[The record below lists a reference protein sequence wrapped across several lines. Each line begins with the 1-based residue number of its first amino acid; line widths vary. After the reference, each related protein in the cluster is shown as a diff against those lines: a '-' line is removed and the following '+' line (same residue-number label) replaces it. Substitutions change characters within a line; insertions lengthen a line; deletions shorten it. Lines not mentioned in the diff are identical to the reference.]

1 MLWQAC
7 TSRSGHSLALTLGVA
22 AFGSLASLALS
33 AALAAEINGEIIVT
47 ADRLSDEAT
56 SAKVTTALQQDP
68 FIFSDHIVVETHNG
82 VVRLKGTISDLS
94 DLYMILKL
102 ARKIAGKG
110 KVANEL
116 EYLPFCADHD

>member
-1 MLWQAC
+1 M
-7 TSRSGHSLALTLGVA
+7 LGVA
-22 AFGSLASLALS
+22 AFGSLMAVVMT
-33 AALAAEINGEIIVT
+33 AALAGEINGEIIVT

-56 SAKVTTALQQDP
+56 AAKVTAALQQDP
-68 FIFSDHIVVETHNG
+68 YIFSDHVTVTAHNG

-94 DLYMILKL
+94 DLLNILKL

-116 EYLPFCADHD
+116 EYLPLGADHD

>member
-1 MLWQAC
+1 V
-7 TSRSGHSLALTLGVA
+7 TLGVA
-22 AFGSLASLALS
+22 AFGSLVPVAMS

-47 ADRLSDEAT
+47 ADRMSDEAT
-56 SAKVTTALQQDP
+56 SEKVTTALQQDP
-68 FIFSDHIVVETHNG
+68 YIFSDHVTVVTHNG

-102 ARKIAGKG
+102 ARHIAGKG

-116 EYLPFCADHD
+116 EYLPLGADHD

>member
-1 MLWQAC
+1 M
-7 TSRSGHSLALTLGVA
+7 A
-22 AFGSLASLALS
+22 AFGSLASVALS
-33 AALAAEINGEIIVT
+33 AALAADINGEIIVT

-56 SAKVTTALQQDP
+56 SAKVTAALQQDP

-94 DLYMILKL
+94 DLYMMLKL

-116 EYLPFCADHD
+116 EYLPLGADHD